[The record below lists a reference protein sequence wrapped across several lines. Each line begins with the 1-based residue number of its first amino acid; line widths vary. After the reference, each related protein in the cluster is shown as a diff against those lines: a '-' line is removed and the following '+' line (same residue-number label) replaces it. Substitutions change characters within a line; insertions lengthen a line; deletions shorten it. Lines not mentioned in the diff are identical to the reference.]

1 MLKINGRDYELRFTI
16 NTLCDMADSGIDVM
30 HMNEIVINVKTIR
43 ELFRFGLKHQNK
55 KITQNQAGDLI
66 DEFFD
71 EGGNFEELV
80 QEVMGALAKSLG
92 GKDEKDEVDEEVE
105 GK

>member
-71 EGGNFEELV
+71 EGEILKNWYKKLWGH
-80 QEVMGALAKSLG
+80 
-92 GKDEKDEVDEEVE
+92 
-105 GK
+105 

>member
-30 HMNEIVINVKTIR
+30 HMNDIVINVKTIR
-43 ELFRFGLKHQNK
+43 ELFRFGLKHK